1 MTFLF
6 LTQTK
11 NVKKLL
17 RIKGCIPGHAE
28 EIIVSGCIKQN
39 QTCGRIKNK
48 KI

>member
-28 EIIVSGCIKQN
+28 EIIVSGCIKQS
-39 QTCGRIKNK
+39 KE
-48 KI
+48 